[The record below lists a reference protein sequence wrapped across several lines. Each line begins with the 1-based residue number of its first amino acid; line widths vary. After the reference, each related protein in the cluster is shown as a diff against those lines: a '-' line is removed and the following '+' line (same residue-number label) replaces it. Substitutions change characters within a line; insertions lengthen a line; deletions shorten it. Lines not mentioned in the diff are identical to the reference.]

1 MRLARGAPPRVLV
14 VWCPDWPVVA
24 VGAGP
29 AAPAVVVTAGQVVA
43 CSAAARAAGVRQ
55 GQRLRDAQR
64 HCPDLMVH
72 TRDVGAEAR
81 AFEPVVAAV
90 EDFCPR
96 VEVVR
101 AGVCAIG
108 ARGPARYF
116 GGEEALAGKIT
127 QAVVC
132 RGFTCRTGVADGL
145 FAAQLAARTGA
156 ARPGRADSVR
166 TAAAGSA
173 RTAAAGVVVPP
184 GGTARFLAPQPVGVL
199 GHPELADLLARLGIR
214 TLGGFAALPGGDVA
228 ARFGIEGVIAHRLA
242 RGLDPRPLAPRPPSA
257 DLSAEMEFDPPALQ
271 AEPVV
276 FAGKALADRLH
287 ANLAGC
293 GLACVRVEV
302 QVEFGDGGVYSRLWR
317 HDGLLSS
324 LAVAERVRWQLD
336 GWQTGAP
343 AQTAADRAGGD
354 RAGGDRAGGGRAGA
368 DRAGGDR
375 AGGGRAVGP
384 GDLPASHLSEDDRL
398 ADDEVPRGGITV
410 LRLMPDQVV
419 PDEGRQL
426 GLWGQALVSDRVARA
441 AARVQSMLGHE
452 AVTRPVLAG
461 GRGPGE
467 QATLVPFGDS
477 RPPQLPA
484 DRPWPGRIPPPSP
497 VIVHPEPLPASVTC
511 ASGEPVT
518 VTGRAAL
525 SAPPTWLA
533 LDGAPPIEITAWAGP
548 WPVNE
553 RWWDPA
559 RARRLA
565 RFQLVTQDGTAWLAA
580 VEDGHWIIEA
590 TYD

>member
-173 RTAAAGVVVPP
+173 RT
-184 GGTARFLAPQPVGVL
+184 
-199 GHPELADLLARLGIR
+199 
-214 TLGGFAALPGGDVA
+214 
-228 ARFGIEGVIAHRLA
+228 
-242 RGLDPRPLAPRPPSA
+242 
-257 DLSAEMEFDPPALQ
+257 
-271 AEPVV
+271 
-276 FAGKALADRLH
+276 
-287 ANLAGC
+287 
-293 GLACVRVEV
+293 
-302 QVEFGDGGVYSRLWR
+302 
-317 HDGLLSS
+317 
-324 LAVAERVRWQLD
+324 
-336 GWQTGAP
+336 
-343 AQTAADRAGGD
+343 
-354 RAGGDRAGGGRAGA
+354 
-368 DRAGGDR
+368 
-375 AGGGRAVGP
+375 
-384 GDLPASHLSEDDRL
+384 
-398 ADDEVPRGGITV
+398 
-410 LRLMPDQVV
+410 
-419 PDEGRQL
+419 
-426 GLWGQALVSDRVARA
+426 
-441 AARVQSMLGHE
+441 
-452 AVTRPVLAG
+452 
-461 GRGPGE
+461 
-467 QATLVPFGDS
+467 
-477 RPPQLPA
+477 
-484 DRPWPGRIPPPSP
+484 
-497 VIVHPEPLPASVTC
+497 
-511 ASGEPVT
+511 
-518 VTGRAAL
+518 
-525 SAPPTWLA
+525 
-533 LDGAPPIEITAWAGP
+533 
-548 WPVNE
+548 
-553 RWWDPA
+553 
-559 RARRLA
+559 
-565 RFQLVTQDGTAWLAA
+565 
-580 VEDGHWIIEA
+580 
-590 TYD
+590 